1 MSEVM
6 PGASPAVRLLMS
18 PGQAVTP
25 RQVFPGKCTH
35 GVPSDYVL
43 PGQMPYALEEVL
55 LGLQRVDEVSVV
67 NVDGG
72 AIVTGL

>member
-1 MSEVM
+1 
-6 PGASPAVRLLMS
+6 
-18 PGQAVTP
+18 
-25 RQVFPGKCTH
+25 
-35 GVPSDYVL
+35 
-43 PGQMPYALEEVL
+43 MPYALEEVL